1 MSIRYDYALT
11 GAERRALVQAIT
23 SILGMPATYRGAP
36 TFAYAI
42 GPYDLDRHGVLYC
55 PETTKPSE
63 TSCLIRRLEEQGF
76 KATLLENN
84 GAGTLAPLPENPQYP
99 MGFTIEIPR
108 TGFPEAAYG
117 NLMKIIASKATLLK
131 KALGTDDLTVTTN
144 AETLCFPWFTLKGE
158 DGETEAY
165 SQFVAALCKMARERK
180 RVTAKESDDGNDKF
194 HMRLF
199 LVQLGLNGPEYKT
212 ARKILLKNL
221 TGNSSWK
228 SGHAPERTAP
238 DTKI

>member
-1 MSIRYDYALT
+1 
-11 GAERRALVQAIT
+11 
-23 SILGMPATYRGAP
+23 MPATYRGAP

-63 TSCLIRRLEEQGF
+63 TNCLIRRLEEQGF
-76 KATLLENN
+76 KATLLEND
-84 GAGTLAPLPENPQYP
+84 GDAAPVPENPHYP

-108 TGFPEAAYG
+108 TGFSEEAYG
-117 NLMKIIASKATLLK
+117 NLIKIIASKATLLK
-131 KALGTDDLTVTTN
+131 KALETDDLTVTTD
-144 AETLCFPWFTLKGE
+144 AEKLHFPWFTLKGE
-158 DGETEAY
+158 DGEAEAY
-165 SQFVAALCKMARERK
+165 TSLVNSLCKMARERK

-199 LVQLGLNGPEYKT
+199 LVQLGLNGPEYKA
-212 ARKILLKNL
+212 ARKILPKNL